1 MSTLRPLDALLAA
14 ALLTAG
20 LAGTAPAARNLGLP
34 EATPWMYAP
43 VVVAALAVA
52 LRRRFPVAV
61 LATVTAAVGAHM
73 LLGQFYGPILFS
85 FAVALYTVA
94 AHRPLRVS
102 ASAAGAAAVVMTVCG
117 LAGTGFGMDG
127 VAPVTAWAAAP
138 LAVGV
143 TVRVSREQ
151 AVQNRRDEM
160 RRQADAER
168 LRVAQE
174 VHDVVGHGLAA
185 ITMQAEIALHLL
197 AKEGGRTGP
206 AADPGARPPG
216 PADPG
221 AHPPSPA
228 DPGADG
234 PPRSEG
240 SAGGD
245 ASGPVGALAQAEAA
259 LTAISRTSRESLDE
273 LRATLGAV
281 RRGDEADDRSP
292 APGLAR
298 LDALVDRTRAVGV
311 PVSVDVDGP
320 VAGLPAAVDVAA
332 YRIVQESLTNV
343 LRHAGAATAAVRV
356 ARAADHLT
364 IEVSDTGTG
373 GSPGTGGHGLAGMR
387 ERATALGGSLRAGPR
402 PEGGFAVTA
411 TLPVPRTAGDGR

>member
-1 MSTLRPLDALLAA
+1 MTKLRPLDVLLAVV
-14 ALLTAG
+14 LLLVG
-20 LAGTAPAARNLGLP
+20 LVGTEPAARNLGLP
-34 EATPWMYAP
+34 AATWWMYVP

-52 LRRRFPVAV
+52 VRRLAPVAV
-61 LATVTAAVGAHM
+61 LAVSVAAVGAHM

-94 AHRPLRVS
+94 AHRPLRTAAV
-102 ASAAGAAAVVMTVCG
+102 ASGAAALVMTVCG
-117 LAGTGFGMDG
+117 LAGTGFGLDG
-127 VAPVTAWAAAP
+127 VAPVTAWAVAP

-151 AVQNRRDEM
+151 VAQARRDEM

-197 AKEGGRTGP
+197 AKD
-206 AADPGARPPG
+206 ADRAGTPDRP
-216 PADPG
+216 
-221 AHPPSPA
+221 
-228 DPGADG
+228 
-234 PPRSEG
+234 E
-240 SAGGD
+240 
-245 ASGPVGALAQAEAA
+245 ALGQAEAA

-273 LRATLGAV
+273 LRSTLGAV
-281 RRGDEADDRSP
+281 RRGGELDDRSP

-298 LDALVDRTRAVGV
+298 LADLADRTRAVGV
-311 PVSVDVDGP
+311 PVSVDVDGD
-320 VAGLPAAVDVAA
+320 ARGLPAAVDMAA
-332 YRIVQESLTNV
+332 YRIVQEALTNV
-343 LRHAGAATAAVRV
+343 LRHAGTATAAVRV
-356 ARAADHLT
+356 ARSGDHLT
-364 IEVSDTGTG
+364 VEVSDTGRG
-373 GSPGTGGHGLAGMR
+373 GAPAPGGHGLAGMR

-411 TLPVPRTAGDGR
+411 TLPVPRPAGERR